1 MVFTNCDGAENRVK
15 EGGNPNAGVVPEMML
30 HKNLLPENF
39 RADMKHSIGKVGMY
53 HFDLS
58 STVTA
63 CKLILA
69 SKAHDRHMDVGLCRC
84 SNCTVSRRS
93 NSSIDRR

>member
-1 MVFTNCDGAENRVK
+1 MVLNSCDGTENRVK

-63 CKLILA
+63 CKHSPLP
-69 SKAHDRHMDVGLCRC
+69 SKAHDRHMDVGIYCC
-84 SNCTVSRRS
+84 SNCSFSRRS
-93 NSSIDRR
+93 NSSID